1 EKYFVGGRS
10 FPGWA
15 IGLSLVGTSISS
27 VTFLAFPADAYKT
40 AWIRFLPSLMLPL
53 GVAIAAFYFLPIFRR
68 GRVTSAYEYLENR
81 FGPGIR
87 VYGAL
92 TFILGQLTRLSLILY
107 LVSLVIHEITG
118 LNPILCI
125 LIGGAFVAG

>member
-1 EKYFVGGRS
+1 MSLHFLDILTLTLYFGVIAWMGWYFSQRNVSTEKYFVGGRS

-53 GVAIAAFYFLPIFRR
+53 GVAIAAIYFLPFFRR
-68 GRVTSAYEYLENR
+68 GQVTSAYEYLEWR

-87 VYGAL
+87 VY
-92 TFILGQLTRLSLILY
+92 
-107 LVSLVIHEITG
+107 
-118 LNPILCI
+118 
-125 LIGGAFVAG
+125 